1 MGSVL
6 AGNTVERVNEAGSRN
21 LVQGSLSSM
30 CQALGMNP
38 ITTEGRK
45 DVKRKEG
52 KGGGRKNGRTNEAGT
67 KVNMKLQ
74 RSRASRAIAH
84 RVFWGWIFRNALTTP
99 RVSCLCT
106 PHRTI
111 NYCRKHTGGDSALGL
126 PRRFK
131 DTFGCVLGV

>member
-1 MGSVL
+1 MGGVL
-6 AGNTVERVNEAGSRN
+6 AVNTIERVNKAGSRN
-21 LVQGSLSSM
+21 LVQESSPSIN
-30 CQALGMNP
+30 QALGVNP

-52 KGGGRKNGRTNEAGT
+52 SKEERNNGRTKEAGT
-67 KVNMKLQ
+67 KVNIKLQ
-74 RSRASRAIAH
+74 RSCASPVITH

-111 NYCRKHTGGDSALGL
+111 NYCRKHTGGDMPLDSHLDSRISLA
-126 PRRFK
+126 
-131 DTFGCVLGV
+131 VS